1 MRGRQ
6 SKLLALP
13 MEMRIRIYSFCTV
26 TSVLRLL
33 RTCKKLKEDINS
45 HWWRDQ
51 LNTSFNTSLLDCP
64 LAYKAAKNIWS
75 LSRDDAKLSY
85 TSLTVPGLRGI
96 PGFLTVD
103 RPTDESVCISGLSM
117 AYPEPSGPDPFI
129 QGILTDGYRFKSRL

>member
-13 MEMRIRIYSFCTV
+13 MEMRIRIYSFYIV

-51 LNTSFNTSLLDCP
+51 LNTSFKTSLLDCP
-64 LAYKAAKNIWS
+64 LAYKAAKNIWT
-75 LSRDDAKLSY
+75 LYEDDAKLSH
-85 TSLTVPGLRGI
+85 TSLTVPGLCGI

-103 RPTDESVCISGLSM
+103 RPTDESVYISGLSI
-117 AYPEPSGPDPFI
+117 AYLELKF
-129 QGILTDGYRFKSRL
+129 RL